1 MSQSSQQ
8 FHQFFS
14 ARPKVSITMPNGNRI
29 YFQAGNY
36 VTDNEAEIEFLN
48 EQIRSGHQM
57 IYVQKGKETVTQ
69 EQLDPL
75 AAVKA
80 KAIAEYLA
88 KQSEQQSPVRDMGNT
103 SNSGAGMDVATSKS
117 IASITVGS
125 KSK

>member
-1 MSQSSQQ
+1 MSHQ
-8 FHQFFS
+8 FHQYFS
-14 ARPKVSITMPNGNRI
+14 ARPKISITMPNGNRI

-36 VTDNEAEIEFLN
+36 VTDNESEIEFLD
-48 EQIRSGHQM
+48 EQVKLGHP
-57 IYVQKGKETVTQ
+57 IISVQKGKELITQ

-80 KAIAEYLA
+80 KAIAEYVA
-88 KQSEQQSPVRDMGNT
+88 KQTAQQDPSRDMGNT
-103 SNSGAGMDVATSKS
+103 AQSGAGADIASTKS